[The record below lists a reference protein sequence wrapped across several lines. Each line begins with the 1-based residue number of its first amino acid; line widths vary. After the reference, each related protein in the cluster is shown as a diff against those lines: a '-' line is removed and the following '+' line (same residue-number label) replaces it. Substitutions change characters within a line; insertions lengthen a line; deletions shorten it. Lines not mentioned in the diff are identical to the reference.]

1 MWVSTM
7 GEKSLLDEILDDF
20 TESLSKAPSFGSKI
34 AQSLK
39 EIIKKG
45 EYRNKE
51 PIVELLMKKES
62 KNENS

>member
-1 MWVSTM
+1 MS
-7 GEKSLLDEILDDF
+7 EKSLLDEILDDF
-20 TESLSKAPSFGSKI
+20 TESLSKDPSFGSEI

-51 PIVELLMKKES
+51 PVAELLKKKES

>member
-1 MWVSTM
+1 MS
-7 GEKSLLDEILDDF
+7 EKSLLDEILDDF
-20 TESLSKAPSFGSKI
+20 TESLSKDPSFGSGI

-45 EYRNKE
+45 EYRNKDQ
-51 PIVELLMKKES
+51 IVELLKKKES

>member
-1 MWVSTM
+1 MS
-7 GEKSLLDEILDDF
+7 EKSLLDEILDDF
-20 TESLSKAPSFGSKI
+20 TESLSKDPSFCSEI

-45 EYRNKE
+45 EYRNRE
-51 PIVELLMKKES
+51 PIVELLKEKDS